1 MAGQEGR
8 EVPATPVTIFG
19 RSYPLRGGEDPTYL
33 VELASIVDAR
43 MREVAETTGTA
54 DSLKVAILAAL
65 NLADECLQAGRSRS
79 HDERGIDARIGRLV
93 ALLDETLA
101 GQADVPRRAA
111 GEGRGNAD
119 QTTNG
124 MGDA

>member
-19 RSYPLRGGEDPTYL
+19 RSYPLRGGGDPAYL
-33 VELASIVDAR
+33 QELASIVDAR

-65 NLADECLQAGRSRS
+65 NLADESLRAGRGRP
-79 HDERGIDARIGRLV
+79 HDDRGTDVRIGRLV
-93 ALLDETLA
+93 SLLDEALA
-101 GQADVPRRAA
+101 EQRDVPRRAA
-111 GEGRGNAD
+111 GEGGAD
-119 QTTNG
+119 AEDSTNG
-124 MGDA
+124 TGDA